1 MLIYGGKT
9 SKRFPLDEFLECFF
23 PGANLKHY
31 SNEKAESIKFLDD
44 IEMSYLESE
53 RKRVN
58 RPGQYGLAIID
69 VFKGEWQTM
78 FLGTFIMKKFY
89 QIEQITSSFEL

>member
-1 MLIYGGKT
+1 MAAGVGM
-9 SKRFPLDEFLECFF
+9 
-23 PGANLKHY
+23 Y

-78 FLGTFIMKKFY
+78 FLGILLISTFIMKKFY
-89 QIEQITSSFEL
+89 QTEQITSSFEL